1 MPPQTEKATENLR
14 AKDTFARTVQLN
26 IYAPKTKRMRKP
38 LPSIY
43 GRITLK
49 R

>member
-14 AKDTFARTVQLN
+14 VKDTFARTVQLN

-43 GRITLK
+43 GRITLNL
-49 R
+49 